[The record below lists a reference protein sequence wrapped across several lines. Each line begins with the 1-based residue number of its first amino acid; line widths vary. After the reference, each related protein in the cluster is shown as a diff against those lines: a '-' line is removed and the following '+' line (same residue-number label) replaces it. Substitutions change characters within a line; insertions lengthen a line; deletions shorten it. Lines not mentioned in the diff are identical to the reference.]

1 MTLPVIR
8 NVPEHERCISI
19 ARWHLQHKD
28 HQSLPRLS
36 FKIQYTLATMQYLN
50 LAASVLLAA
59 TASGSALPELAKRQA
74 PPAFAAGG
82 ETTLAQRA
90 AFLCPASIDATLPL
104 NNTFEFGLRFC
115 SNVDRWSP
123 NDLFSS
129 QQLLN
134 LGSRNYRE
142 AAAQCAPRCASF
154 AQCETFSITAVGT
167 PTNGSFNCNLYNR
180 TTIFRANTTG
190 GLFYARQRN
199 QTQPRFVSTVLLT
212 QTVCPT
218 PAPPAATTTT
228 TAIRTVTNPT
238 ATITQ
243 FPVVVVIG
251 GQTITATAPG
261 QTVTRTSSVNGGTVA
276 SAAPIN
282 VFIGQTGPIQVTQI
296 INNVV
301 TVVVVVVNGDI
312 NRPTTTSTVAAP
324 SATNTFS
331 CPADRINEFQ
341 STRRPATQFTLNFC
355 SNTQRWA
362 ADTLISTSPVENSN
376 YTGAARECSLR
387 CDANTACMAFSVA
400 PNAAGSTTFN
410 CNQYDVI
417 RVGNGVTQGGLF
429 YARAETRAAQA
440 GGDPQ
445 CVGAVTPVA
454 AGMTTYRREFCE
466 QATRYS
472 PEDLFNS
479 AVVTGRRVGGSE
491 PIVAAVNTCAT
502 QCTSFG
508 TRCRTFSVTFNA
520 ANPAVVQGDL
530 PIDVRF
536 NCNLYQNSAAT
547 GDVRVVALN
556 TQGGAFYRND
566 AIRSNSTMAVRRF
579 AH

>member
-1 MTLPVIR
+1 
-8 NVPEHERCISI
+8 
-19 ARWHLQHKD
+19 
-28 HQSLPRLS
+28 
-36 FKIQYTLATMQYLN
+36 MQFLN
-50 LAASVLLAA
+50 LALLAA
-59 TASGSALPELAKRQA
+59 TASATALPELEKRQA

-129 QQLLN
+129 QQLIN

-142 AAAQCAPRCASF
+142 AAAQCAPRCAAF
-154 AQCETFSITAVGT
+154 AQCETFSVTSIGT

-190 GLFYARQRN
+190 GLFYARQQN
-199 QTQPRFVSTVLLT
+199 QTQPRFVSTVLRT
-212 QTVCPT
+212 ATVCPT
-218 PAPPAATTTT
+218 PAPAPQATVTT
-228 TAIRTVTNPT
+228 TAIRTVVNPT
-238 ATITQ
+238 TTITQ

-251 GQTITATAPG
+251 GQTNTVTAPT
-261 QTVTRTSSVNGGTVA
+261 QVVTRTTTVPGGTVQ

-282 VFIGQTGPIQVTQI
+282 VFIGQTGPIQVTNI
-296 INNVV
+296 INNIV
-301 TVVVVVVNGDI
+301 TVVVVFVNG
-312 NRPTTTSTVAAP
+312 NANAPTSTSTVAPAP
-324 SATNTFS
+324 SATNTFT

-341 STRRPATQFTLNFC
+341 STRRPASQFTLNFC
-355 SNTQRWA
+355 SNVQRWDA
-362 ADTLISTSPVENSN
+362 ATLISSSPVENSN
-376 YTGAARECSLR
+376 YSAAARECSIR
-387 CDANTACMAFSVA
+387 CDNNVACLAFSVA
-400 PNAAGSTTFN
+400 PAAAGSTTFN
-410 CNQYDVI
+410 CNQYNTI
-417 RVGNGVTQGGLF
+417 RVANGATQGGLF
-429 YARAETRAAQA
+429 YSRGETRAAQA

-445 CVGAVTPVA
+445 CVGAVTPVQ
-454 AGMTTYRREFCE
+454 AGTAVYRREFCE

-472 PEDLFNS
+472 PDDLFNS
-479 AVVTGRRVGGSE
+479 AVVVGRRVGASE
-491 PIVAAVNTCAT
+491 PIIAAVQTCAT
-502 QCTSFG
+502 QCSSFG

-520 ANPAVVQGDL
+520 ANPAVVQTDL

-536 NCNLYQNSAAT
+536 NCNLYQNSAQT

-566 AIRSNSTMAVRRF
+566 AIGNSAVSPAPGGNSTMVRRF